1 MPRSI
6 APVLAWRYFRGQRRS
21 FVSLVGALATLGLIV
36 GVAALVTV
44 LSVMNGYERTMR
56 RRIVGMTA
64 AVNVVGFH
72 QHIAR
77 WRHVAA
83 VARGNPLVHG
93 ALPYVLGQGMLSYH
107 GAIAGVRVEGVDP
120 ARARAVLDLGR
131 HMIAG
136 RLGAL
141 DRHPWGIV
149 LGKDLA
155 LALGVWTGGHV
166 VLLVPAGLV
175 GPFGVIPRLRTF
187 RVVGVFDAG
196 DYAYDATMAFTS
208 QHDAR
213 VLFGLPPGT
222 VSGVRLAV
230 PRLMRAP
237 AVARW
242 LVRRLHGDYYVS
254 DWIYAH
260 RHLFKAIAIEKLTM
274 FTILLLIVAVA
285 AFNIV
290 ASLVMVVTDK
300 QGDIAIL
307 RTLGTRTRT
316 VMGVFVVQGMIVGVF
331 GIGLGLFLGVLLA
344 HNVEPVVLFLKNVF
358 GVDLFPSRIYQ
369 IGTLPSHVETRQVVT
384 VAVAALGLT
393 FLATLYPAWRA
404 SRLVPVEILRH
415 E

>member
-1 MPRSI
+1 MPRLL
-6 APVLAWRYFRGQRRS
+6 APLLAWRYFRGRRRS
-21 FVSLVGALATLGLIV
+21 FVSLVGALAALGLVV
-36 GVAALVTV
+36 GVATLVTV
-44 LSVMNGYERTMR
+44 LSVMNGYERVMR

-64 AVNVVGFH
+64 AVNVVGFRG
-72 QHIAR
+72 HIAR

-83 VARGNPLVHG
+83 VARRNPLVRG
-93 ALPYVLGQGMLSYH
+93 AMPYVSGQGMLSYH
-107 GAIAGVRVEGVDP
+107 GAIAGVRVEGIVP
-120 ARARAVLDLGR
+120 AEARGVLDLGR
-131 HMIAG
+131 RMAAG
-136 RLGAL
+136 RLSAL
-141 DRHPWGIV
+141 SRHPWGIV

-166 VLLVPAGLV
+166 VLLVPSGLV
-175 GPFGVIPRLRTF
+175 GPFGVIPHLRSF

-196 DYAYDATMAFTS
+196 DYAYDATMAFTNR
-208 QHDAR
+208 HAAR
-213 VLFGLPPGT
+213 VLFGLPPRT
-222 VSGVRLAV
+222 VSGVRVAV

-237 AVARW
+237 RVARW
-242 LVRRLHGDYYVS
+242 LVRRLDGDYFVS

-307 RTLGTRTRT
+307 RTLGAPTRT
-316 VMGVFVVQGMIVGVF
+316 VMGLFVAQGMIVGVL
-331 GIGLGLFLGVLLA
+331 GVGLGLGLGVLLA
-344 HNVEPVVLFLKNVF
+344 HNVEPVVLFLKDVF
-358 GVDLFPSRIYQ
+358 GIDLFPSRVYQ
-369 IGTLPSHVETRQVVT
+369 VGTLPSHVETGQVT
-384 VAVAALGLT
+384 AVALAALALT

-404 SRLVPVEILRH
+404 SRVVPVEILRH

>member
-1 MPRSI
+1 MPRLF
-6 APVLAWRYFRGQRRS
+6 APFLAWRYFRGRRRS
-21 FVSLVGALATLGLIV
+21 FVSLVGALATLGLVV

-64 AVNVVGFH
+64 AVNVMGFH
-72 QHIAR
+72 QHIAH
-77 WRHVAA
+77 WRRVVA
-83 VARGNPLVHG
+83 VARENPLVAG
-93 ALPYVLGQGMLSYH
+93 ALPYVSGQGMLAYH

-120 ARARAVLDLGR
+120 TQARAVLDFGPRLV
-131 HMIAG
+131 AG
-136 RLGAL
+136 RLRAL
-141 DRHPWGIV
+141 ARHPWGIV

-187 RVVGVFDAG
+187 RVVGVFDAK

-208 QHDAR
+208 RHAAR
-213 VLFGLPPGT
+213 VLFGLPPGNVT
-222 VSGVRLAV
+222 GVRLRV

-237 AVARW
+237 RVARW
-242 LVRRLHGDYYVS
+242 LVRRLRGDYYVS
-254 DWIYAH
+254 DWIYNH

-307 RTLGTRTRT
+307 RTLGASTRT
-316 VMGVFVVQGMIVGVF
+316 VMGVFVVQGMIVGVL
-331 GIGLGLFLGVLLA
+331 GIGLGLVAGVLLA

-358 GVDLFPSRIYQ
+358 GVDLFPSRVYQ
-369 IGTLPSHVETRQVVT
+369 IGTLPSHVEPAQVTT
-384 VAVAALGLT
+384 VALAALGLT

-404 SRLVPVEILRH
+404 SRIVPVEILRH